1 MVSLE
6 GDPLPCRGCGQ
17 KFEPYCHVLLIRS
30 SSISPQPQVTS
41 IDWSCLESTLISLS
55 GIR

>member
-1 MVSLE
+1 MVSVE
-6 GDPLPCRGCGQ
+6 GDPLPCRGRGQ
-17 KFEPYCHVLLIRS
+17 KFEPFGHVLLIRS
-30 SSISPQPQVTS
+30 NNISPQPQVTS